1 MTKYKIFITIF
12 FVAFIPAFAKPN
24 NFITKEQL
32 TSLFQDFKDDL
43 FSRLTLQ
50 EKRIRNQTIEV
61 AEELSDR
68 LEEFQENFN
77 DTLDNRF
84 EPVEKLIHTVKEE
97 VNSLEGSLESFE

>member
-1 MTKYKIFITIF
+1 MAKCKIFIAIF
-12 FVAFIPAFAKPN
+12 LFAFIPAFTKPN

-50 EKRIRNQTIEV
+50 EKRIQNQTIEV

-84 EPVEKLIHTVKEE
+84 EPGL
-97 VNSLEGSLESFE
+97 